1 MGDVFWQGKKK
12 IQIKK
17 DNYKFVSKPHI
28 SSKKS

>member
-1 MGDVFWQGKKK
+1 MWSGKEKK
-12 IQIKK
+12 NKVQINK